1 MDTTGK
7 KRILT
12 GDRPTGRLH
21 LGHYVGSIANRVRLQ
36 DEYEC
41 FFIIADLH
49 TLTTKPEKE
58 HIEEL
63 ATNVR
68 EMVLDYLACGID
80 PAKSTIYLQSAVP
93 EVTELNLFFM
103 DLVTVPR
110 MNRIPSLKDMA
121 RNANLSEMPL
131 GLLGYPVLQAA
142 DILLPRATL
151 VPVGKDNES
160 HVELTREI
168 AKRFNFMYGETFPIP
183 DVMVSD
189 FGSLVGTDGQ
199 AKMSKSLNNAIFLSD
214 DAKTVTKKVNGMF
227 TDPNRTSADVP
238 GRVEGN
244 RSLSTTTRLTRTRR
258 RSRTS
263 RPAISRERSATSRL
277 SKNSPL
283 PSIISSSRSASV
295 ALGSRRNRDSSTKSS
310 TRERSRCA
318 RKPERPSASPR
329 RRWAYRACG
338 TASAARPRT
347 RARNAKKGNNVGGNT
362 FGTLFRITTFGESH
376 GPAVGVTIDGCPAGI
391 PLRAWDIQRE
401 LDRRR
406 PGSHAKSSDGTDLDP
421 KLNPASTSRKEA
433 DECEILSGVFEN
445 ETTGTALTILVRNTN
460 QQSSDY
466 SNIASAFRP
475 GHADYPY
482 LMKYGRRDHRGG
494 GAPRRGRPSDASPQG
509 PSRKNCSPPGASRLS
524 PGRAR
529 PAASPVPPLTNPTS
543 RRARCARRTERL
555 GANAREGHRA

>member
-1 MDTTGK
+1 MDNNAK

-121 RNANLSEMPL
+121 KNANLSEMPL

-214 DAKTVTKKVNGMF
+214 DAKTVAKKVNGMF

-244 RSLSTTTRLTRTRR
+244 PVFIYHDAFNPNKAEIEDLKSRYLAGKVGDVEVKQKLTVALNNFLDPIRGRR
-258 RSRTS
+258 AKFESQSGLVDEIIYNGTLKMREEARETLTLAKKAMGISGVWNR
-263 RPAISRERSATSRL
+263 ISRKAEE
-277 SKNSPL
+277 
-283 PSIISSSRSASV
+283 
-295 ALGSRRNRDSSTKSS
+295 
-310 TRERSRCA
+310 TR
-318 RKPERPSASPR
+318 
-329 RRWAYRACG
+329 
-338 TASAARPRT
+338 
-347 RARNAKKGNNVGGNT
+347 KK
-362 FGTLFRITTFGESH
+362 REKGE
-376 GPAVGVTIDGCPAGI
+376 
-391 PLRAWDIQRE
+391 
-401 LDRRR
+401 
-406 PGSHAKSSDGTDLDP
+406 
-421 KLNPASTSRKEA
+421 
-433 DECEILSGVFEN
+433 
-445 ETTGTALTILVRNTN
+445 
-460 QQSSDY
+460 
-466 SNIASAFRP
+466 
-475 GHADYPY
+475 
-482 LMKYGRRDHRGG
+482 
-494 GAPRRGRPSDASPQG
+494 
-509 PSRKNCSPPGASRLS
+509 
-524 PGRAR
+524 
-529 PAASPVPPLTNPTS
+529 
-543 RRARCARRTERL
+543 
-555 GANAREGHRA
+555 